1 MDFVSK
7 RKENYNTAQTT
18 AMVDMDWR
26 VSFPCPLI
34 PKASLLQRLLST
46 FSDFNHRSLKKSSK
60 PNCATSFHQNLSP
73 QQPAERLVDAYR
85 RVLQIKAHQACLDT
99 PAFQKAY
106 LDIF

>member
-46 FSDFNHRSLKKSSK
+46 FSDFNHRSLKNPVNPTVPPHSIKTSLHSNQLKGWLMLTGESYRSK
-60 PNCATSFHQNLSP
+60 HTKLA
-73 QQPAERLVDAYR
+73 
-85 RVLQIKAHQACLDT
+85 
-99 PAFQKAY
+99 
-106 LDIF
+106 